1 MVKLVPQYNRSNTT
15 YRKLPDSLATSKLP
29 DAKLTASLNVLVP
42 KEIDRK
48 KVDRFMKE
56 AHESLSDAFQKFIK
70 KEVKKATEK
79 EE

>member
-1 MVKLVPQYNRSNTT
+1 MPQYNRSNTT
-15 YRKLPDSLATSKLP
+15 YRKLPEQLATSKLP

-56 AHESLSDAFQKFIK
+56 AHKSLADAFETFIK
-70 KEVKKATEK
+70 KEVKKSVGSDKEK
-79 EE
+79 

>member
-1 MVKLVPQYNRSNTT
+1 M
-15 YRKLPDSLATSKLP
+15 ATSKLP

-48 KVDRFMKE
+48 RVDRFMKE

-70 KEVKKATEK
+70 KEGC
-79 EE
+79 